1 MRFKRTSSKLRR
13 RSAGGAVAPHPPTS
27 LDAAP
32 VPQPKPDPRKPTA
45 QATPLRIIEGGG
57 RTTATPGVRL
67 YRLVYEACRAHADRG
82 VLLRHNAPERS
93 EVQRRAQI
101 LVTEGIASG
110 ELVPADAAFVA
121 WSLANLAASAGQRD
135 EPSALP
141 PAERARRLTDFALRA
156 LLRDP
161 MRLEFIRGE
170 VARQA

>member
-1 MRFKRTSSKLRR
+1 MR
-13 RSAGGAVAPHPPTS
+13 V
-27 LDAAP
+27 
-32 VPQPKPDPRKPTA
+32 
-45 QATPLRIIEGGG
+45 IEGGG

-82 VLLRHNAPERS
+82 VLLRHNTPDCA
-93 EVQRRAQI
+93 EVQRRAHI

-121 WSLANLAASAGQRD
+121 WTLANLAESAGQRD
-135 EPSALP
+135 EPAGLP

-161 MRLEFIRGE
+161 LRLEFIRGE